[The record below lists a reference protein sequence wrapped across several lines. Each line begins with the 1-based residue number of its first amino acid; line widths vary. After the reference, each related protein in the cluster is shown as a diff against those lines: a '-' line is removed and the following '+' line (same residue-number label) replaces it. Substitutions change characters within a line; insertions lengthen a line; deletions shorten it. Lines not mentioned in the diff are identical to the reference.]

1 MDQTAEG
8 TPDAAALPQL
18 PIAGITS
25 FSTVDWPGKL
35 ACVCFLAG
43 CPWRCPYCQNHE
55 LWDLSS
61 VAYSTA
67 DLVDLLDHR
76 QGLLDGVVFSGGE
89 PLAAPRLADA
99 MRLAR
104 DRGFQVGLHTGG
116 AWPERLAQVL
126 PLVDWV
132 GFDVKA
138 PWDKYPQVTGKAGS
152 GEAARESLGLVLA
165 AHVDMEARTTW
176 HPDVLAPED
185 ITTIARELARLKVP
199 HWAIQAA
206 RSTGTPGTLSDA
218 TAYPSDVPAEAREA
232 YPAMEFRRA

>member
-1 MDQTAEG
+1 
-8 TPDAAALPQL
+8 
-18 PIAGITS
+18 
-25 FSTVDWPGKL
+25 
-35 ACVCFLAG
+35 
-43 CPWRCPYCQNHE
+43 
-55 LWDLSS
+55 
-61 VAYSTA
+61 
-67 DLVDLLDHR
+67 
-76 QGLLDGVVFSGGE
+76 
-89 PLAAPRLADA
+89 

-152 GEAARESLGLVLA
+152 GEAASESLGLVLA

-206 RSTGTPGTLSDA
+206 RALGTPGTLSDA